1 MKVLAGAALTFLVPL
16 GLHFQRP
23 NVRGQSHFPTV
34 SPSAVP
40 AVPVARVARG
50 THTGPSR
57 ASLRSTALN
66 ELVKTY
72 CTNCHNNERRRGN
85 LSLETFD
92 AADAP
97 KSAEVAEKMVAKL
110 RSGMMPP
117 PGQKRPKGDSL
128 DVLMLSLETQLDAA
142 AAAHPNPGGRTFQRL
157 NRAEYA
163 RAIKDLLGLEIDPD
177 AYLPLDTQSE
187 NFDNI
192 ADVQALSPTLLDAY
206 LRAASDIVW
215 LAVGNPRAT
224 ASSATYSIPRTASQ
238 SETVEGAPF
247 GSRGGLSVE
256 HTFPADGSYV
266 FRVVFFHETTGAF
279 AGTNARGEQIEVAID
294 GERVALLGIDR
305 FMHAGDPNGAS
316 MLTEPIKVTAG
327 PHRVSAVFVPPEFQ
341 SVAQDLISPL
351 KWSLNSTSTA
361 AAYGFSLLPH
371 LRDLVITGPENP
383 TGVSDTP
390 VRRRIFT
397 CQPRSA
403 SDARPCAE
411 KILTRFGAAAFRRP
425 LTASDVKGLMG
436 LYDVAAMGDMPNA
449 FESGVRTGLQA
460 ILASPDF
467 VFRFEPAPASAKA
480 GDTYK
485 LSDVALAS
493 RLSFFLWSAPPD
505 HELLTLAS
513 AGKLSDAGVLQRQ
526 VRRMM
531 EDPRAEALATRF
543 AAQWLRLQDL
553 DKVQPDVRQYPDFD
567 EQLRDAMRRETEL
580 FFQNLVRENR
590 SVMELWNADYTFIN
604 ERLAVHYGIP
614 NVSGTEFRRY
624 SYSDPQRRGLL
635 AHASILTL
643 TSHAMR
649 TSAVERGKWVMEVF
663 LHSPPPPPPPGVPDL
678 EATAAANEGRLLTV
692 RERMEQH
699 RKNPTCN
706 SCHRMMDPIGLALEN
721 YDVTGRWRVRD
732 NGSPVDARSELWDGT
747 PVASPADLR
756 EALLKRRESLLRT
769 FTRNLMAYALGRRVE
784 YFDMPTVRAI
794 VRNAAADSD
803 RIGAYI
809 VGVVNSPAFR
819 MQRAEVAD
827 GDK

>member
-1 MKVLAGAALTFLVPL
+1 MKVFAGAALTLLVPL
-16 GLHFQRP
+16 ALSGQRSEVKGQRHYAAIAASPRIAHATPPRAGLP
-23 NVRGQSHFPTV
+23 
-34 SPSAVP
+34 
-40 AVPVARVARG
+40 
-50 THTGPSR
+50 
-57 ASLRSTALN
+57 STALN
-66 ELVKTY
+66 EVVKTY
-72 CTNCHNNERRRGN
+72 CTRCHNDEQKRGN
-85 LSLETFD
+85 LSLATFD
-92 AADAP
+92 ASAAPQMAD
-97 KSAEVAEKMVAKL
+97 VAEKMVAKL

-117 PGQKRPKGDSL
+117 PGQRRPKGDSL
-128 DVLMLSLETQLDAA
+128 TALMLSLESQLDSA

-157 NRAEYA
+157 NRAEYT
-163 RAIKDLLGLEIDPD
+163 RAIRDLLGLDIDAD

-206 LRAASDIVW
+206 LRAASDITW

-224 ASSATYSIPRTASQ
+224 ASSATYSVPRTASQ
-238 SETVEGAPF
+238 SETVDGAPF
-247 GSRGGLSVE
+247 GTRGGVSVV
-256 HTFPADGSYV
+256 HTFPADGAYV
-266 FRVVFFHETTGAF
+266 FRVVFFHETTGGF
-279 AGTNARGEQIEVAID
+279 AGQNARGEEMEISID

-316 MLTEPIKVTAG
+316 MLTEPIRITAG
-327 PHRVSAVFVPPEFQ
+327 PHRVSAVFVPPAFQ
-341 SVAQDLISPL
+341 AVAQDLISPL

-371 LRDLVITGPENP
+371 LRDLVITGPDNP
-383 TGVSDTP
+383 TGVSNTP
-390 VRRRIFT
+390 VRQRIFS
-397 CQPRSA
+397 CRPKAA
-403 SDARPCAE
+403 SEARRCAE
-411 KILTRFGAAAFRRP
+411 KILTRFGGAAFRRP
-425 LTASDVKGLMG
+425 LTASDVQGLMS
-436 LYDVAAMGDMPNA
+436 LYDAAAKGEMPNA
-449 FESGVRTGLQA
+449 FETGVRTGLQA

-467 VFRFEPAPASAKA
+467 VFRFERSPSSVKA
-480 GDTYK
+480 GDSYK
-485 LSDVALAS
+485 LSDIALAS

-505 HELLTLAS
+505 HELLSLAS
-513 AGKLSDAGVLQRQ
+513 AGKLSDGSVLKAQT
-526 VRRMM
+526 RRMM

-543 AAQWLRLQDL
+543 GAQWLRLQDL

-567 EQLRDAMRRETEL
+567 EQLRVAMRKETEI

-604 ERLAVHYGIP
+604 ERLAIHYGIP
-614 NVSGTEFRRY
+614 NVSGNEFRRY
-624 SYSDPQRRGLL
+624 TYTDPQRRGLL

-678 EATAAANEGRLLTV
+678 EATPAANEGKLLTV

-732 NGSPVDARSELWDGT
+732 NGRPVDPRSELWDGS

-784 YFDMPTVRAI
+784 YFDMPTVRSI
-794 VRNAAADSD
+794 VHNAAADND
-803 RIGAYI
+803 RFGAYI
-809 VGVVNSPAFR
+809 MGVVNSPAFR
-819 MQRAEVAD
+819 MQKLEVAD